1 MNGVKMTKKNSIKLF
16 EDKLVRS
23 VWDEEKEEW
32 YFSIVDVVEILTDS
46 SDPKQYIKKMRSRDE
61 ELNSNWGTI
70 CTPLQMIGKDGK
82 RREIQAANTQGLF
95 RIIQSIPS
103 KKAETFKQWLAKVG
117 AERLDQLQ
125 DPELS
130 IKQGLEDYRRL
141 GYSDDWIN
149 QRLKSIEIRKDLTDQ
164 WKGHNVED
172 GVQYAALT
180 DIIYQAWAGKTAK
193 EYKKF
198 KGLKKEN
205 LRDNMTNEELV
216 LNMLAELSATSITK
230 AKNPQTLEENA
241 KCAHEGGNVA
251 AVARRELESKTGRS
265 IVTPLN
271 ARDYFEAQ
279 IESKK
284 EQLYLPVRNFILGTG
299 LSFGFSNE
307 KVRVPYKDSY
317 FVIDQLYYHI
327 PSRRNVLLKI
337 LRKNLT
343 QKEKEEFKEQIQ
355 FFNAKDKR
363 EGENNA
369 VGLLFIIGEKQVSI
383 EYVIPDGNE
392 QSAEKLGLPTS
403 KEFDSF
409 LQKSLADL
417 RMN

>member
-1 MNGVKMTKKNSIKLF
+1 MAKKNSIKLF

-32 YFSIVDVVEILTDS
+32 FFSVNDVVQILTDS
-46 SDPKQYIKKMRSRDE
+46 TNVTDYIKKMRKRDE
-61 ELNSNWGTI
+61 ELGKGWGQI
-70 CTPLQMIGKDGK
+70 VTPLSVQTAGGKQK
-82 RREIQAANTQGLF
+82 TNFANTQGLF

-103 KKAETFKQWLAKVG
+103 KKAEPFKQWLAKVG

-149 QRLKSIEIRKDLTDQ
+149 QRLKSIEIRKDLTDK
-164 WKGHNVED
+164 WKEHNVEE

-241 KCAHEGGNVA
+241 LCAHEGGTVA

-307 KVRVPYKDSY
+307 KLRVPYKDSY

-327 PSRRNVLLKI
+327 PTRRNVLLKI

-355 FFNAKDKR
+355 FFNRKDKR

-383 EYVIPDGNE
+383 DYVLPEENCK
-392 QSAEKLGLPTS
+392 SASELGLPS
-403 KEFDSF
+403 PEVFDSY

>member
-1 MNGVKMTKKNSIKLF
+1 MAKKNAIKLF

-23 VWDEEKEEW
+23 VWDDEKEEW
-32 YFSIVDVVEILTDS
+32 FFSIVDVVEILTDS
-46 SDPKQYIKKMRSRDE
+46 KDPKQYIKKMRSRDE
-61 ELNSNWGTI
+61 ELNLNWGTI

-82 RREIQAANTQGLF
+82 KREIQSANAQGLF

-103 KKAETFKQWLAKVG
+103 KKAEPFKQWLAKVG

-164 WKGHNVED
+164 WKEHNVEE

-241 KCAHEGGNVA
+241 KCAHEGGTVA

-307 KVRVPYKDSY
+307 KLRIPYKDSY

-327 PSRRNVLLKI
+327 PTRRNVLLKI
-337 LRKNLT
+337 CRKNLT
-343 QKEKEEFKEQIQ
+343 ATEKKEFKEQIE
-355 FFNAKDKR
+355 FYNSKNKR
-363 EGENNA
+363 ENENDA
-369 VGLLFIIGEKQVSI
+369 VGMLFIISDKKI
-383 EYVIPDGNE
+383 EIDYVIPDNIGKTAQE
-392 QSAEKLGLPTS
+392 LSLPETT
-403 KEFDSF
+403 EFDSF
-409 LQKSLADL
+409 LQKSLEDL

>member
-1 MNGVKMTKKNSIKLF
+1 MAKKNSIKLF

-32 YFSIVDVVEILTDS
+32 FFSVNDVVQILTDS
-46 SDPKQYIKKMRSRDE
+46 TNVTDYIKKMRKRDE
-61 ELNSNWGTI
+61 ELGKGWGQI
-70 CTPLQMIGKDGK
+70 VTPLSVQTAGGKQK
-82 RREIQAANTQGLF
+82 TNFANTQGLF

-103 KKAETFKQWLAKVG
+103 KKAEPFKQWLAKVG

-164 WKGHNVED
+164 WKEHNVEE

-241 KCAHEGGNVA
+241 LCAHEGGTVA

-307 KVRVPYKDSY
+307 KLRVPYKDSY

-327 PSRRNVLLKI
+327 PTRRNVLLKI

-355 FFNAKDKR
+355 FFNRKDKR

-383 EYVIPDGNE
+383 DYVLPEENCK
-392 QSAEKLGLPTS
+392 SASELGLPS
-403 KEFDSF
+403 PEVFNSY

>member
-1 MNGVKMTKKNSIKLF
+1 MAKKNSIKLF

-32 YFSIVDVVEILTDS
+32 FFSVNDVVQILTDS
-46 SDPKQYIKKMRSRDE
+46 TNVTDYIKKMRKRDE
-61 ELNSNWGTI
+61 ELGKGWGQI
-70 CTPLQMIGKDGK
+70 VTPLSVQTAGGKQK
-82 RREIQAANTQGLF
+82 TNFTNTQGLF

-103 KKAETFKQWLAKVG
+103 KKAEPFKQWLAKVG

-164 WKGHNVED
+164 WKEHNVEE

-241 KCAHEGGNVA
+241 LCAHEGGTVA

-307 KVRVPYKDSY
+307 KLRVPYKDSY

-327 PSRRNVLLKI
+327 PTRRNVLLKI

-343 QKEKEEFKEQIQ
+343 QKEKEEFKEQIL
-355 FFNAKDKR
+355 FFNRKDKR

-383 EYVIPDGNE
+383 DYVLPEENCK
-392 QSAEKLGLPTS
+392 SASELGLPS
-403 KEFDSF
+403 PEVFDSY

>member
-1 MNGVKMTKKNSIKLF
+1 MAKKNSIKLF

-32 YFSIVDVVEILTDS
+32 FFSVNDVVQILTDS
-46 SDPKQYIKKMRSRDE
+46 TNVTDYIKKMRKRDE
-61 ELNSNWGTI
+61 ELGKGWGQI
-70 CTPLQMIGKDGK
+70 VTPLSVQTAGGKQK
-82 RREIQAANTQGLF
+82 TNFANTQGLF

-103 KKAETFKQWLAKVG
+103 KKAEPFKQWLAKVG

-164 WKGHNVED
+164 WKEHNVEE

-180 DIIYQAWAGKTAK
+180 DIIYQAWASKTAK

-241 KCAHEGGNVA
+241 LCAHEGGTVA

-271 ARDYFEAQ
+271 ARDYFEVQ

-307 KVRVPYKDSY
+307 KLRVPYKDSY

-327 PSRRNVLLKI
+327 PTRRNVLLKI

-355 FFNAKDKR
+355 FINRKDKR

-383 EYVIPDGNE
+383 DYVLPEENCK
-392 QSAEKLGLPTS
+392 SASELGLPS
-403 KEFDSF
+403 PEVFDSY

>member
-1 MNGVKMTKKNSIKLF
+1 MAKKNSIKLF

-32 YFSIVDVVEILTDS
+32 FFSVNDVVQILTDS
-46 SDPKQYIKKMRSRDE
+46 TNVTDYIKKMRKRDE
-61 ELNSNWGTI
+61 ELGKGWGQI
-70 CTPLQMIGKDGK
+70 VTPLSVQTAGGKQK
-82 RREIQAANTQGLF
+82 TNFTNTQGLF

-103 KKAETFKQWLAKVG
+103 KKAEPFKQWLAKVG

-164 WKGHNVED
+164 WKEHNVEE

-241 KCAHEGGNVA
+241 LCAHEGGTVA

-307 KVRVPYKDSY
+307 KLRVPYKHSY

-327 PSRRNVLLKI
+327 PTRRNVLLKI

-355 FFNAKDKR
+355 FFNRKDTR

-383 EYVIPDGNE
+383 DYVLPEENCK
-392 QSAEKLGLPTS
+392 SASELGLPS
-403 KEFDSF
+403 PEVFDSY

>member
-1 MNGVKMTKKNSIKLF
+1 MAKKNSIKLF

-32 YFSIVDVVEILTDS
+32 FFSVNDVVQILTDS
-46 SDPKQYIKKMRSRDE
+46 TNVSDYIKKMRKRDE
-61 ELNSNWGTI
+61 ELGKGWGQI
-70 CTPLQMIGKDGK
+70 VTPLSVQTAGGKQK
-82 RREIQAANTQGLF
+82 TNFANTQGLF

-103 KKAETFKQWLAKVG
+103 KKAEPFKQWLAKVG

-164 WKGHNVED
+164 WKEHNVEE

-241 KCAHEGGNVA
+241 HCAHEGGNVA

-271 ARDYFEAQ
+271 ARDYFTAQ
-279 IESKK
+279 IDSKK
-284 EQLYLPVRNFILGTG
+284 EQLYLSIRNFILGTE
-299 LSFGFSNE
+299 LLFGFSNE
-307 KVRVPYKDSY
+307 KVRVPYKNSY
-317 FVIDQLYYHI
+317 FIIDQIYYHI
-327 PSRRNVLLKI
+327 PSKRNVLLNI
-337 LRKNLT
+337 YLKNPT
-343 QKEKEEFKEQIQ
+343 AAQKEKFKEQIL
-355 FFNAKDKR
+355 FYNNKNKR
-363 EGENNA
+363 DGDENA
-369 VGLLFIIGEKQVSI
+369 VGMFFIITEKKISV
-383 EYVIPDGNE
+383 EYVIPYNFGK
-392 QSAEKLGLPTS
+392 SAEDFGLPS
-403 KEFDSF
+403 PDIFDSF

-417 RMN
+417 RMI

>member
-1 MNGVKMTKKNSIKLF
+1 MAKKNSIKLF

-32 YFSIVDVVEILTDS
+32 FFSVNDVVQILTDS
-46 SDPKQYIKKMRSRDE
+46 TNVTDYIKKMRKRDE
-61 ELNSNWGTI
+61 ELGKGWGQI
-70 CTPLQMIGKDGK
+70 VTPLSVQTAGGKQK
-82 RREIQAANTQGLF
+82 TNFANTQGLF

-103 KKAETFKQWLAKVG
+103 KKAEPFKQWLAKVG

-164 WKGHNVED
+164 WKEHNVEE

-180 DIIYQAWAGKTAK
+180 DIIYQAWAGKTSK

-241 KCAHEGGNVA
+241 LCAHEGGTVA

-307 KVRVPYKDSY
+307 KLRVPYKDSY

-327 PSRRNVLLKI
+327 PTRRNVLLKI

-355 FFNAKDKR
+355 FFNRKDKR

-383 EYVIPDGNE
+383 DYVLPEENCK
-392 QSAEKLGLPTS
+392 SASELGLPS
-403 KEFDSF
+403 PEVFDSY

>member
-1 MNGVKMTKKNSIKLF
+1 MAKKNSIKLF

-32 YFSIVDVVEILTDS
+32 FFSVNDVVQILTDS
-46 SDPKQYIKKMRSRDE
+46 TNVTDYIKKMRKRDE
-61 ELNSNWGTI
+61 ELGKGWGQI
-70 CTPLQMIGKDGK
+70 VTPLSVQTAGGKQK
-82 RREIQAANTQGLF
+82 TNFANTQGLF

-103 KKAETFKQWLAKVG
+103 KKAEPFKQWLAKVG

-164 WKGHNVED
+164 WKEHNVEE

-241 KCAHEGGNVA
+241 LCAHEGGTVA

-271 ARDYFEAQ
+271 SRDYFEAQ

-307 KVRVPYKDSY
+307 KLRVPYKDSY

-327 PSRRNVLLKI
+327 PTRRNVLLKI

-355 FFNAKDKR
+355 FFNRKDKR

-383 EYVIPDGNE
+383 DYVLPEENCK
-392 QSAEKLGLPTS
+392 SASELGLPS
-403 KEFDSF
+403 PEVFDSY

>member
-1 MNGVKMTKKNSIKLF
+1 MAKKNSIKLF

-32 YFSIVDVVEILTDS
+32 FFSVNDVVQILTDS
-46 SDPKQYIKKMRSRDE
+46 TNVTDYIKKMRKRDE
-61 ELNSNWGTI
+61 ELGKGWGQI
-70 CTPLQMIGKDGK
+70 VTPLSVQTAGGKQK
-82 RREIQAANTQGLF
+82 TNFANTQGLF

-103 KKAETFKQWLAKVG
+103 KKAEPFKQWLAKVG

-164 WKGHNVED
+164 WKEHNVEE

-241 KCAHEGGNVA
+241 LCAHEGGTVA

-307 KVRVPYKDSY
+307 KLRVPYKDSY

-327 PSRRNVLLKI
+327 PTRRNVLLKI

-343 QKEKEEFKEQIQ
+343 QKEKEEFNRYN
-355 FFNAKDKR
+355 F
-363 EGENNA
+363 
-369 VGLLFIIGEKQVSI
+369 SI
-383 EYVIPDGNE
+383 EKISVKEKIT
-392 QSAEKLGLPTS
+392 QSG
-403 KEFDSF
+403 FF
-409 LQKSLADL
+409 L
-417 RMN
+417 

>member
-1 MNGVKMTKKNSIKLF
+1 MTKKNSIKLF

-103 KKAETFKQWLAKVG
+103 KKAEPFKQWLAKVG

-307 KVRVPYKDSY
+307 KLRIPYKDSY
-317 FVIDQLYYHI
+317 FIIDQLYYHI

-343 QKEKEEFKEQIQ
+343 QKEKEQFKEQIQ

>member
-1 MNGVKMTKKNSIKLF
+1 MAKKNSIKLF

-32 YFSIVDVVEILTDS
+32 FFSVNDVVQILTDS
-46 SDPKQYIKKMRSRDE
+46 TNVTDYIKKMRKRDE
-61 ELNSNWGTI
+61 ELGKGWGQI
-70 CTPLQMIGKDGK
+70 VTPLSVQTAGGKQK
-82 RREIQAANTQGLF
+82 TNFANTQGLF

-103 KKAETFKQWLAKVG
+103 KKAEPFKQWLAKVG

-164 WKGHNVED
+164 WKEHNVEE

-241 KCAHEGGNVA
+241 LCAHEGGTVA
-251 AVARRELESKTGRS
+251 VVARRELESKTGRS

-307 KVRVPYKDSY
+307 KLRVPYKDSY

-327 PSRRNVLLKI
+327 PTRRNVLLKI

-355 FFNAKDKR
+355 FINRKDKR

-383 EYVIPDGNE
+383 DYVLPEENCK
-392 QSAEKLGLPTS
+392 SASELGLPS
-403 KEFDSF
+403 PEVFDSY

>member
-1 MNGVKMTKKNSIKLF
+1 MAKKNSIKLF

-32 YFSIVDVVEILTDS
+32 FFSVNDVVQILTDS
-46 SDPKQYIKKMRSRDE
+46 TNVTDYIKKMRKRDE
-61 ELNSNWGTI
+61 ELGKGWGQI
-70 CTPLQMIGKDGK
+70 VTPLSVQTAGGKQK
-82 RREIQAANTQGLF
+82 TNFANTQGLF

-103 KKAETFKQWLAKVG
+103 KKAEPFKQWLAKVG

-164 WKGHNVED
+164 WKEHNVEE

-180 DIIYQAWAGKTAK
+180 DIIYQAWSGKTA
-193 EYKKF
+193 
-198 KGLKKEN
+198 
-205 LRDNMTNEELV
+205 
-216 LNMLAELSATSITK
+216 
-230 AKNPQTLEENA
+230 
-241 KCAHEGGNVA
+241 
-251 AVARRELESKTGRS
+251 
-265 IVTPLN
+265 
-271 ARDYFEAQ
+271 
-279 IESKK
+279 
-284 EQLYLPVRNFILGTG
+284 
-299 LSFGFSNE
+299 
-307 KVRVPYKDSY
+307 KDSY

-327 PSRRNVLLKI
+327 PTRRNVLLKI

-355 FFNAKDKR
+355 FFNRKDKR

-383 EYVIPDGNE
+383 DYVLPEENCK
-392 QSAEKLGLPTS
+392 SASELGLPS
-403 KEFDSF
+403 PEVFDSY

>member
-1 MNGVKMTKKNSIKLF
+1 MAKKNSIKLF

-32 YFSIVDVVEILTDS
+32 FFSVNDAVQILTDS
-46 SDPKQYIKKMRSRDE
+46 TNVTDYIKKMRKRDE
-61 ELNSNWGTI
+61 ELGKGWGQI
-70 CTPLQMIGKDGK
+70 VTPLSVQTAGGKQK
-82 RREIQAANTQGLF
+82 TNFANTQGLF

-103 KKAETFKQWLAKVG
+103 KKAEPFKQWLAKVG

-149 QRLKSIEIRKDLTDQ
+149 QRLKSIELRKDLTDQ
-164 WKGHNVED
+164 WKEHNVEE

-241 KCAHEGGNVA
+241 LCAHEGGTVA

-307 KVRVPYKDSY
+307 KLRVPYKDSY

-327 PSRRNVLLKI
+327 PTRRNVLLKI

-355 FFNAKDKR
+355 FFNRKDKR

-383 EYVIPDGNE
+383 DYVLPEENCK
-392 QSAEKLGLPTS
+392 SASELGLPS
-403 KEFDSF
+403 PEVFDSY

>member
-1 MNGVKMTKKNSIKLF
+1 MAKKNSIKLF

-32 YFSIVDVVEILTDS
+32 FFSVNDVVQILTDS
-46 SDPKQYIKKMRSRDE
+46 TNVTDYIKKMRKRDE
-61 ELNSNWGTI
+61 ELGKGWGQI
-70 CTPLQMIGKDGK
+70 VTPLSVQTAGGKQK
-82 RREIQAANTQGLF
+82 TNFANTQGLF

-103 KKAETFKQWLAKVG
+103 KKAEPFKQWLAKVG

-164 WKGHNVED
+164 WKEHNVE
-172 GVQYAALT
+172 GVHYAALT

-193 EYKKF
+193 EYKQF

-241 KCAHEGGNVA
+241 QCAHEGGTVA

-265 IVTPLN
+265 VVTPLN
-271 ARDYFEAQ
+271 AKDYFESQ

-284 EQLYLPVRNFILGTG
+284 EQLYLPIRNFILGTG

-307 KVRVPYKDSY
+307 KLRVPYKDSY

-327 PSRRNVLLKI
+327 PTRRNVLLKI

-355 FFNAKDKR
+355 FFNRKDKR

-383 EYVIPDGNE
+383 DYVLPEENCK
-392 QSAEKLGLPTS
+392 SAGELGLPS
-403 KEFDSF
+403 PEVFDSY
-409 LQKSLADL
+409 LQKNLADL